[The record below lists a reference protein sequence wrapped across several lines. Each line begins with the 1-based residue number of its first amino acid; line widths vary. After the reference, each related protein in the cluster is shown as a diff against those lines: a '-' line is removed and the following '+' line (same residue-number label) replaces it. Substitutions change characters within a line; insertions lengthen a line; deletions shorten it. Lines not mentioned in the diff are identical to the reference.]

1 MEPNCGICLEDR
13 EENDFKILP
22 CSHKLCNHCLPKL
35 LKTECPF
42 CRCKFTRI
50 SEIRE
55 EIEYSPI
62 TNNVANIDEINI
74 EQRYYD
80 RLERRRVRRDKR
92 RTRNNRRINT
102 TQITIFEIPDDEEDT
117 ENHENITRQ
126 NNRYERRNNRWN
138 SLRNQRRIINY

>member
-92 RTRNNRRINT
+92 RTRKNRRINT
-102 TQITIFEIPDDEEDT
+102 TQITIFELPQDDEVN
-117 ENHENITRQ
+117 ENT
-126 NNRYERRNNRWN
+126 NNRNNRNERRNNRWN
-138 SLRNQRRIINY
+138 SLRNQRQIINY

>member
-22 CSHKLCNHCLPKL
+22 CSHKLCNNCLPKL
-35 LKTECPF
+35 LKSECPF

-50 SEIRE
+50 SQIRE

-62 TNNVANIDEINI
+62 TNNIANINAIDI
-74 EQRYYD
+74 EQRYYS
-80 RLERRRVRRDKR
+80 RLERRQIRRRKR
-92 RTRNNRRINT
+92 RVRNNRRTNT
-102 TQITIFEIPDDEEDT
+102 TQITIFEIPDNEEDIQQD
-117 ENHENITRQ
+117 HENIRQ
-126 NNRYERRNNRWN
+126 NNRYERHNNRWN